1 MPFLSDLLN
10 SATQKANNF
19 VQHPGQSLIDL
30 ANSVNERAKAQNAQE
45 DAELQEFLRTKK
57 LNGPIQMKGALEL
70 AQGYNP
76 AGMTVWHGS
85 PYKFAAFDPTKIG
98 TGEGAQAYGHGLYV
112 AENKK
117 TAQDYMKIEPAGSS
131 AAPRR
136 TLLGQEVEVG
146 TPEYKVAQLVDE
158 LGLSKARKFIS
169 DWSKNPTP
177 DRVDFVGKASDVIQ
191 NVTKKADAKNL
202 GTGNLYKIDLPD
214 EHIEKMLDWD
224 KPLSEQPQAVK
235 DALKDL
241 PHRGSDWTYGTT
253 IESID
258 AAPHLKEQSYGM
270 NPTGQEIYNN
280 LGKSM
285 MVGNN
290 AKGQIEASN
299 TLKQLGIPG
308 IKYFDQGSRGAGQGS
323 RNFVVFPGNE
333 HLLKIQD
340 INGNPIK

>member
-10 SATQKANNF
+10 SATQKATNF

-76 AGMTVWHGS
+76 AGMTVFHGS
-85 PYKFAAFDPTKIG
+85 PYKFSAFDPTKIG

-112 AENKK
+112 AEN
-117 TAQDYMKIEPAGSS
+117 P
-131 AAPRR
+131 
-136 TLLGQEVEVG
+136 V
-146 TPEYKVAQLVDE
+146 VAKGYAENVKDMDSIQSYNQRLKQLFKQMEEDSVYP
-158 LGLSKARKFIS
+158 GAYRKFKS
-169 DWSKNPTP
+169 EK
-177 DRVDFVGKASDVIQ
+177 GQKAADEYDALMEMRNQ
-191 NVTKKADAKNL
+191 KATDK
-202 GTGNLYKIDLPD
+202 GNIYKIDLPD